1 MRETDL
7 SKVVSSIDQWNSN
20 MILPEEDVTSLIQA
34 CRYSDAL
41 KMVIKH
47 SMNVERKHP
56 LRNQVAELMLRVI
69 LNVKSSEIESIVNT
83 LDLDEI
89 DVLMRYIYYGFEH
102 PVEGSS
108 AYLLTWHDKACNRGG
123 VGSIVRVLTE
133 H

>member
-1 MRETDL
+1 MA
-7 SKVVSSIDQWNSN
+7 
-20 MILPEEDVTSLIQA
+20 LPQEEVGNLIQG
-34 CRYSDAL
+34 CRYSEAL
-41 KMVIKH
+41 KLVIKH
-47 SMNVERKHP
+47 SHNVGRKHSI
-56 LRNQVAELMLRVI
+56 RDQIAELMLRVI

>member
-1 MRETDL
+1 MT
-7 SKVVSSIDQWNSN
+7 
-20 MILPEEDVTSLIQA
+20 LPHEDVTSLIQA
-34 CRYSDAL
+34 GKYSEAL
-41 KMVIKH
+41 KLVMKH
-47 SMNVERKHP
+47 SVSVGRKHP
-56 LRNQVAELMLRVI
+56 LRDQVAELMLRVI
-69 LNVKSSEIESIVNT
+69 LNVRSSEIESVVNT

>member
-1 MRETDL
+1 MT
-7 SKVVSSIDQWNSN
+7 
-20 MILPEEDVTSLIQA
+20 LPEGDVSSLIQA
-34 CRYSDAL
+34 CRYSEAL
-41 KMVIKH
+41 KLVIKH

-69 LNVKSSEIESIVNT
+69 LNVKSSEIEAIVNT

>member
-1 MRETDL
+1 M
-7 SKVVSSIDQWNSN
+7 N
-20 MILPEEDVTSLIQA
+20 LPQTEVMSLMQA
-34 CRYSDAL
+34 GKHGNAL
-41 KMVIKH
+41 KLVIKQAI
-47 SMNVERKHP
+47 NVGRKHP
-56 LRNQVAELMLRVI
+56 SREQFAKLFLQVI
-69 LNVKSSEIESIVNT
+69 LNIKSSEIEAIVNT

-102 PVEGSS
+102 PAEGTS

>member
-1 MRETDL
+1 MT
-7 SKVVSSIDQWNSN
+7 
-20 MILPEEDVTSLIQA
+20 LPQVDVDHLVQES
-34 CRYSDAL
+34 RYSEAL
-41 KMVIKH
+41 KLIIKQ
-47 SMNVERKHP
+47 SASVGRKHP
-56 LRNQVAELMLRVI
+56 QRDQVAELMLRVI

-108 AYLLTWHDKACNRGG
+108 SYLLTWHDKACNRGG

>member
-1 MRETDL
+1 MT
-7 SKVVSSIDQWNSN
+7 
-20 MILPEEDVTSLIQA
+20 LPQNDVAALIQA

-41 KMVIKH
+41 KLVIKH
-47 SMNVERKHP
+47 SINVGRKHP
-56 LRNQVAELMLRVI
+56 SRDQVAELMLRVI
-69 LNVKSSEIESIVNT
+69 LSVKSSDIEAIVNT

-108 AYLLTWHDKACNRGG
+108 AYLLTWHDRACNRGG

>member
-1 MRETDL
+1 MT
-7 SKVVSSIDQWNSN
+7 
-20 MILPEEDVTSLIQA
+20 LPQEDVATLIQA

-41 KMVIKH
+41 KLVIKH
-47 SMNVERKHP
+47 SHNIGRKHP
-56 LRNQVAELMLRVI
+56 IRDQVAELMLRVI
-69 LNVKSSEIESIVNT
+69 LNVKSSEIETIVNT

>member
-1 MRETDL
+1 MMTLPQGD
-7 SKVVSSIDQWNSN
+7 VS
-20 MILPEEDVTSLIQA
+20 SLIQA
-34 CRYSDAL
+34 CRYSEAL
-41 KMVIKH
+41 KLVIKH
-47 SMNVERKHP
+47 SVNVGRKHP
-56 LRNQVAELMLRVI
+56 LRDQVAELMLRVI

>member
-1 MRETDL
+1 MT
-7 SKVVSSIDQWNSN
+7 
-20 MILPEEDVTSLIQA
+20 LPQDDITTLIQA
-34 CRYSDAL
+34 CRYSEAL
-41 KMVIKH
+41 KLAIKH
-47 SMNVERKHP
+47 SNNVGRKHP
-56 LRNQVAELMLRVI
+56 QRDQVAEQMLRVI
-69 LNVKSSEIESIVNT
+69 LNVRSSETIETIVNS

-108 AYLLTWHDKACNRGG
+108 GYLLTWHDKACNRGG